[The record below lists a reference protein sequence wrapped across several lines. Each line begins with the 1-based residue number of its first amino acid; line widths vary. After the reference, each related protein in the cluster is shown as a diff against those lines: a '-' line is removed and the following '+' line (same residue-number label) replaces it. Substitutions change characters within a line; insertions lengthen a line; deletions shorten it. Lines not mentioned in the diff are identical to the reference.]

1 MNLKQNTNILENNKE
16 QLTAALELGLFF
28 CIALIAANIAPL
40 KAIAFD
46 VGDNQKFLVDSSYD
60 YDDRP
65 EITATLKKISNY
77 GYFYSENEYYEE
89 LNQADRAEFDQNLE
103 SLAKNFDNVIYPQMR
118 NIFGDEWNPGIDDD
132 ERIAILFT
140 KTKENV
146 GGYFNPNDEYKKE
159 NIVDEKSNER
169 EMLYLNSIFIGNE
182 RIESFLAHEFQHM
195 ITWYH
200 KTKLRSIT
208 DDVWLNEARS
218 EYSSTVIGYD
228 DNYATSNL
236 RARADNFMDNQTDSL
251 TEWKNKIYDYSSVN
265 LFSQYLADHFGSR
278 IFRTMIRDAS
288 TGIESIE
295 NSLQEEGY
303 SNQTF
308 RNIFTNWTIANYIN
322 DNTFSEDGAYGYMNA
337 NLNYDNFHF
346 KPTNSYSIKQGEE
359 NSIEISNTLKDWGS
373 KYYKFIGDI
382 SDGADKNLEI
392 KFNGDNSG
400 NFGVSYILFKNDQI
414 IKVEKLILDDQQ
426 DARLY
431 IENFNSDVSSLV
443 LIPSSEKQ
451 NSGFGGDINSY
462 PFSISAKLGES
473 IIYPDGS
480 LLESINDPKVYLI
493 ENGKKRWFTSA
504 AAFISR
510 GYKWENIINVPGYE
524 LNLYSD
530 GNKIY

>member
-1 MNLKQNTNILENNKE
+1 M
-16 QLTAALELGLFF
+16 AAS
-28 CIALIAANIAPL
+28 
-40 KAIAFD
+40 
-46 VGDNQKFLVDSSYD
+46 VGDSQDFLVDSSYD
-60 YDDRP
+60 YNDRP
-65 EITATLKKISNY
+65 EISATLKKISDY
-77 GYFYSENEYYEE
+77 GYFYSEDEYYIN
-89 LNQADRAEFDQNLE
+89 LSQAEKIKFDQDLE
-103 SLAKNFDNVIYPQMR
+103 LLSENFDNVIYPQMR
-118 NIFGDEWNPGIDDD
+118 EIFGEEWNPGIDGD
-132 ERIAILFT
+132 ERITILFT
-140 KTKENV
+140 KTQENV

-200 KTKLRSIT
+200 KTKLRNIT
-208 DDVWLNEARS
+208 DDIWLNEARS

-228 DNYATSNL
+228 DNYASSNL
-236 RARADNFMDNQTDSL
+236 RARADNLMGNQTDSL

-265 LFSQYLADHFGSR
+265 LFSQYIADHFGSQ
-278 IFRTMIRDAS
+278 IFRTMIGDAS
-288 TGIESIE
+288 VGIQSIE
-295 NSLQEEGY
+295 DSLKEEGY
-303 SNQTF
+303 PETTF
-308 RNIFTNWTIANYIN
+308 RDIFSNWTIANYIN
-322 DNTFSEDGAYGYMNA
+322 NRTFSEDSAYGYMNA

-359 NSIEISNTLKDWGS
+359 NSIEISNTLKDWSS

-504 AAFISR
+504 AAFISG
-510 GYKWENIINVPGYE
+510 GYKWENITQVLPDELSIYSNGENISALGSKPNGSLIKASGPEVYLIENGKKRWFTSAAAFISRGY
-524 LNLYSD
+524 
-530 GNKIY
+530 K